1 MDKTADSTNRAS
13 GPQLKREQAA
23 MLSHYELMHGL
34 ALISN
39 LRLRKY
45 LGLIEAQRAKKT
57 VEEDPLDTLRKAMRQ
72 EASIKPKARMLWDE
86 NREIDLY
93 TWGPLQLFFC
103 VAWAFLDKYRYE
115 VTSPPPEG
123 GGFDLRLKSPK
134 DLASDA
140 GDSLDRLSHSA
151 RRPLP

>member
-1 MDKTADSTNRAS
+1 MKKCPYCAEEIQDEAIKCRHCGEFLDRPSETEGEPAKEEVQTDPWQEFSE
-13 GPQLKREQAA
+13 KYQAA
-23 MLSHYELMHGL
+23 VDPQKRRFWKGL
-34 ALISN
+34 DQGQKEYVASRFGIT
-39 LRLRKY
+39 
-45 LGLIEAQRAKKT
+45 EPP
-57 VEEDPLDTLRKAMRQ
+57 PL
-72 EASIKPKARMLWDE
+72 
-86 NREIDLY
+86 
-93 TWGPLQLFFC
+93 
-103 VAWAFLDKYRYE
+103 E

>member
-23 MLSHYELMHGL
+23 MLAHYELMHGL

-57 VEEDPLDTLRKAMRQ
+57 VEEDPLETLRKAMRQ
-72 EASIKPKARMLWDE
+72 EASIKPKARMLWDD

-103 VAWAFLDKYRYE
+103 VAWAFLDK
-115 VTSPPPEG
+115 
-123 GGFDLRLKSPK
+123 
-134 DLASDA
+134 
-140 GDSLDRLSHSA
+140 
-151 RRPLP
+151 

>member
-23 MLSHYELMHGL
+23 ILAHYELMHGL

-57 VEEDPLDTLRKAMRQ
+57 VEEDPLETLRKAMRQ
-72 EASIKPKARMLWDE
+72 EASIKPKA
-86 NREIDLY
+86 
-93 TWGPLQLFFC
+93 FF
-103 VAWAFLDKYRYE
+103 E
-115 VTSPPPEG
+115 PSPAKVS
-123 GGFDLRLKSPK
+123 R
-134 DLASDA
+134 
-140 GDSLDRLSHSA
+140 LDRSPTL
-151 RRPLP
+151 RQENG